1 MSAEQPKLV
10 LVYDR
15 ECPVCSAYVRMVRI
29 RRDIGQLELVNARE
43 SSSIMDEVTNAGLNI
58 DQGMVLMMKDRLY
71 FGADAIHM
79 LAMISTRNGWFNRLN
94 HLIFASRTL
103 SKIYYPIA
111 RGGRNLLLKLLGRTM
126 IDNLDH
132 FDDKRF

>member
-1 MSAEQPKLV
+1 MSVGLSRLV

-15 ECPVCSAYVRMVRI
+15 ECPVCSAYVRMARI

-43 SSSIMDEVTNAGLNI
+43 SSSIMDEITKAGLNI
-58 DQGMVLMMKDRLY
+58 DQGMVLMMDERMY

-79 LAMISTRNGWFNRLN
+79 LALISTRKGWFNRLN
-94 HLIFASRTL
+94 HLIFASPRL
-103 SKIYYPIA
+103 SKILYPIA
-111 RGGRNLLLKLLGRTM
+111 RSGRNLLLKLLGRDK
-126 IDNLDH
+126 IDNLEQ